1 MNFDKLKNFMD
12 DLTDWRI
19 PGNSVVVY
27 KDNEKVFEYSS
38 GYSDIENKIEM
49 NGSEMLNL
57 YSCSKPITVVAA
69 MQLFEKGKF
78 LLSDPLYNYIPEFS
92 KVYIKDENGN
102 LTESKK
108 PITMWN
114 LFTMTSGYNY
124 SREASVFEKAR
135 EITGGK
141 MDTVQVIKCLAK
153 QPLLFEP
160 GEHWQYGLSHDIL
173 AAVVEVISGMRFADY
188 VKKNIFNKLE
198 MNSSYYHKTPEIE
211 AKMAEQYKCLTE
223 SGETD
228 IVNLQKSAH
237 SFDGEVVNIGKDVVV
252 HGFGENYDSGGAG
265 IITTIEDYSKFV
277 AALASGGKGL
287 NGERILSPTTI
298 ELMHTNQLSEEQLAP
313 NFNWPQ
319 LTGYGF
325 GLGVRT
331 MIDKAKGGSNGNIG
345 EFGWGG
351 AAGATVLA
359 DTKEN
364 LAVFYAHHMLNPHE
378 EYYQPRLRNVV
389 YSCLD

>member
-1 MNFDKLKNFMD
+1 MDFTYLKNFMD
-12 DLTDWRI
+12 ELVDKGI
-19 PGNSVVVY
+19 PGNGAIVY
-27 KDNEKVFEYSS
+27 KDGKKVFEYAS
-38 GYSDIENKIEM
+38 GYASIEEKTPMSTNIPI
-49 NGSEMLNL
+49 NI
-57 YSCSKPITVVAA
+57 YSCSKPMTVVAA
-69 MQLFEKGKF
+69 LQLFEQGKF

-102 LTESKK
+102 LIESKK

-114 LFTMTSGYNY
+114 LFTMTSGYDY

-135 EITGGK
+135 EITAGK

-173 AAVVEVISGMRFADY
+173 AAAVEVISGMRFADY

-198 MNSSYYHKTPEIE
+198 MDNSYYHKTPEIE
-211 AKMAEQYKCLTE
+211 AKMAEQYKCVTD

-237 SFDGEVVNIGKDVVV
+237 GFDGEVVNIGKDVVI

-277 AALASGGKGL
+277 AALASGGMGL
-287 NGERILSPTTI
+287 NGERILSPATV
-298 ELMHTNQLSEEQLAP
+298 ELLHTNQLSEEQMAMS
-313 NFNWPQ
+313 FNWPQ
-319 LTGYGF
+319 LAGYGY

-389 YSCLD
+389 YSCID

>member
-1 MNFDKLKNFMD
+1 MDFTYLKKFMD
-12 DLTDWRI
+12 ELVEKGI
-19 PGNSVVVY
+19 PGNGAIVY
-27 KDNEKVFEYSS
+27 KDGKKVFEYAS
-38 GYSDIENKIEM
+38 GYASIEEKTPMGTNIPI
-49 NGSEMLNL
+49 NI
-57 YSCSKPITVVAA
+57 YSCSKPMTVVAA
-69 MQLFEKGKF
+69 LQLFEQGKF
-78 LLSDPLYNYIPEFS
+78 LLFDPLYNFIPEFS
-92 KVYIKDENGN
+92 KVYVKDGNGN
-102 LTESKK
+102 VTESKK

-114 LFTMTSGYNY
+114 LFTMTSGYDY
-124 SREASVFEKAR
+124 STDTPAFDEARK
-135 EITGGK
+135 ITNGK
-141 MDTVQVIKCLAK
+141 MDTVQVAKCLAK

-160 GEHWQYGLSHDIL
+160 GTLWRYGLSHDIL

-188 VKKNIFNKLE
+188 VKKNIFDKLE
-198 MNSSYYHKTPEIE
+198 MNNSYYHKTPEIE
-211 AKMAEQYKCLTE
+211 ARMAEQYKCLTE

-228 IVNLQKSAH
+228 IVKLQKSAQ
-237 SFDGEVVNIGKDVVV
+237 SFDGDVVNIGKEVCHV
-252 HGFGENYDSGGAG
+252 FGENYDSGGSG

-277 AALASGGKGL
+277 SALAAGGTGL
-287 NGERILSPTTI
+287 NGERILSPATI
-298 ELMHTNQLSEEQLAP
+298 ELLHTNQLTEEQMAM

-319 LTGYGF
+319 LAGYGY

-378 EYYQPRLRNVV
+378 EYYQPSLRNVV
-389 YSCLD
+389 YSCID